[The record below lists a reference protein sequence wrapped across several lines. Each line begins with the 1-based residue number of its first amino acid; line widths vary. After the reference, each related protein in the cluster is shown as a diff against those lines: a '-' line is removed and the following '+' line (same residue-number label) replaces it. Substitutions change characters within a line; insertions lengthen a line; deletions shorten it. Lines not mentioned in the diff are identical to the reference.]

1 MDFIDVALGLCILAL
16 LLLGAGSLFMVP
28 LFLFSAAMHNPKS
41 PKGSVDDRSGDIK
54 LFLGLSL
61 LCVGLPIL
69 VFWMASW

>member
-1 MDFIDVALGLCILAL
+1 MGFIDMVLGLCILAL
-16 LLLGAGSLFMVP
+16 LLLGVGSLFMVP
-28 LFLFSAAMHNPKS
+28 LFIYSVTMHNPS
-41 PKGSVDDRSGDIK
+41 SSKGSSGDRRGDIK